1 MGRIRI
7 LFNTIVFG
15 FVVLLMCLFLLLDKV
30 SMCAFSCFELLVL
43 VLVLVLVHVIIYLF
57 LKNAMFIYSDW
68 SICWPHIS
76 FVREERV

>member
-7 LFNTIVFG
+7 LFNTIIFG
-15 FVVLLMCLFLLLDKV
+15 FVLLVMSLFLLVDKV
-30 SMCAFSCFELLVL
+30 SMCAFSCFDLLVL
-43 VLVLVLVHVIIYLF
+43 VLVLVYDIIYLF